1 MIYTYARMGKSSVLP
16 LAGLIETEDKEWEV
30 NKTTLYGCC
39 EYNRRLTEDEERMYG
54 LVCISVREE
63 GGE

>member
-1 MIYTYARMGKSSVLP
+1 MICTYARMGKSSAFP
-16 LAGLIETEDKEWEV
+16 LAGLVETADKEWEV
-30 NKTTLYGCC
+30 NKTTLYGYCK
-39 EYNRRLTEDEERMYG
+39 YNRKLTEDEERMYG